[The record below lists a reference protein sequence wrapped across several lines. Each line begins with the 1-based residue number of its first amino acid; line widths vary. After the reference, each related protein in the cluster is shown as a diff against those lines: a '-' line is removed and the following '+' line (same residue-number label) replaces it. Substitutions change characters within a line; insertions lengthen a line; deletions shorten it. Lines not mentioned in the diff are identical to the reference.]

1 MEWSENE
8 IKKLKELYPENKT
21 RDVSILLDKTESSVN
36 SKAFRIGLKKSK
48 VYKEKIKN
56 GLIVRNKKNGRDLNI
71 EKIKTI
77 ASNYKSRSEFQKN
90 DPSAYRT
97 ALKMSILDDVCS
109 HMIRQSFS
117 IPQLILFEIVKNLFK
132 SENVFYNY
140 RRLINPY
147 EVDVYVKNKIA
158 IEYDGKKW
166 HQNDSIDKD
175 KLINEKDIDFIRIV
189 ERDRDHENDI
199 KSQLVDNLN
208 ILNKYNISKND
219 IISIQIDYDKVYSSI
234 LDLNDVKREIKK
246 YKSISDIIE
255 NNKSLYNKIRK
266 LSNYEDLVSEI
277 RVRNNY
283 SDEYI
288 LDKIKDYEYLGEFI
302 ESEKNL
308 YLYLK
313 RRKTKKTNQYL
324 KNLKRKKRIITI
336 DHCLDIINKN
346 NIRTKYMLRKIDS
359 SIYIW
364 MKNNIGLEN
373 INKYLVNSL

>member
-36 SKAFRIGLKKSK
+36 NKAFRIGLKKSK
-48 VYKEKIKN
+48 IYKEKIKN
-56 GLIVRNKKNGRDLNI
+56 SLIVRNKKNGRDLNI

-97 ALKMSILDDVCS
+97 ALKMSVLDDVCS

-132 SENVFYNY
+132 SENIFYNY

-175 KLINEKDIDFIRIV
+175 KLINEKNIDFIRIV
-189 ERDRDHENDI
+189 ERDRDYENDI

-219 IISIQIDYDKVYSSI
+219 IINMQIDYDKVYSSI

-302 ESEKNL
+302 ENEKNL

-313 RRKTKKTNQYL
+313 RRKNKKTNQYL

-336 DHCLDIINKN
+336 EHCLDIINKN
-346 NIRTKYMLRKIDS
+346 NIKTKYMLRKIDS